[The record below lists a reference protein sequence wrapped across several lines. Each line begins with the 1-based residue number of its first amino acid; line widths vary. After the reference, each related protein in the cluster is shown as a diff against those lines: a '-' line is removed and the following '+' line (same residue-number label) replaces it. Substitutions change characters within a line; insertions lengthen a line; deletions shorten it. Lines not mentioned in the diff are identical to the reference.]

1 MAFEQRS
8 SDGTI
13 KRAYRLLKDNTL
25 IESVLMPYE
34 DGRRT
39 ACISSQAGC
48 AMACAFCATG
58 QQGFTRQLTDSEIF
72 EQALLFSRDLSKEKG
87 ERLSNVVFMG
97 ASCMHHYGVDTS
109 NHRDTR
115 VSTPPPSPPLPQT
128 PRHPQARASPST
140 TASR

>member
-58 QQGFTRQLTDSEIF
+58 QQGFTRQLTDGEIF
-72 EQALLFSRDLSKEKG
+72 EQALLFSRDLCKEKG

-97 ASCMHHYGVDTS
+97 A
-109 NHRDTR
+109 
-115 VSTPPPSPPLPQT
+115 
-128 PRHPQARASPST
+128 
-140 TASR
+140 

>member
-97 ASCMHHYGVDTS
+97 AYCALAVMVC
-109 NHRDTR
+109 
-115 VSTPPPSPPLPQT
+115 T
-128 PRHPQARASPST
+128 PRIIDHNPEPTHPQARASRST
-140 TASR
+140 TASQ